1 MWWIQ
6 WNQHRYPNLMD
17 FDFNYSNLREVGFFI
32 GANIFDFQKK
42 LDMVELMM
50 LKLIYEFYEKFY
62 DIFFRYN
69 IPMHMIIYHHG
80 EVNRIIYDE
89 FFN

>member
-1 MWWIQ
+1 
-6 WNQHRYPNLMD
+6 MD
-17 FDFNYSNLREVGFFI
+17 LDFNYSNLREVGFFI

-80 EVNRIIYDE
+80 EVNSIIYDGC
-89 FFN
+89 FN

>member
-1 MWWIQ
+1 
-6 WNQHRYPNLMD
+6 MD
-17 FDFNYSNLREVGFFI
+17 LDFNYSNLREVLFFI

-42 LDMVELMM
+42 LDLVELMM
-50 LKLIYEFYEKFY
+50 LKLIYESYEKFY

-80 EVNRIIYDE
+80 EVNSIIYDE